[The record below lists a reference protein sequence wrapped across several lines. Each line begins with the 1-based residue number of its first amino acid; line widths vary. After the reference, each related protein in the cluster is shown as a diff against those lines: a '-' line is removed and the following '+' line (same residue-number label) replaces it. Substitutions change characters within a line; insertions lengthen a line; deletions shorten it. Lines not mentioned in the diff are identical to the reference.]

1 MRESDQVIAMRIKA
15 LGTMTGMRKGLK
27 KGAILILPMV
37 FLSIAMDGSG
47 IAAAKRTETV
57 DRVGGIAQPVWSP
70 SGQAVAFV
78 YAIGGNSEIYVVK
91 ADGSQPKN
99 VSNNPGVD
107 INPVWSY
114 SGDSLL
120 YSSHRGGQ
128 FDIYRVDVKDG
139 RPGSPR
145 RITRSSSDEL
155 WAAWSPDGSTIA
167 YCGYDAGYPQVFFSD
182 ADGNNR
188 ELFYEKR
195 ACYPS
200 FSADGKS
207 LALSSMG
214 DIIVFKLKNRK
225 SENITEGLIEG
236 NMVDDTFPV
245 WAPRGNR
252 IAFAGMF
259 EANSAEL
266 YTISSAGKKVRRI
279 TDDLFENFYPRWS
292 PGGKGIVYAAYVSGR
307 APEIFISEAEAPV
320 KTRLTENHVVE
331 MSPSFSPD
339 GSSILYIRR
348 EGIEDALYIMNS
360 DGSGQRPFLKDK
372 LPTVADLWEKKKK
385 EMEKNR

>member
-1 MRESDQVIAMRIKA
+1 MRIATLGATVEKRKLRKIGWIFAVA
-15 LGTMTGMRKGLK
+15 LAVFVALPGNNVAAATKRVEPVERKG
-27 KGAILILPMV
+27 G
-37 FLSIAMDGSG
+37 
-47 IAAAKRTETV
+47 
-57 DRVGGIAQPVWSP
+57 VGQPTWSP
-70 SGQAVAFV
+70 NGEAVAFV
-78 YAIGGNSEIYVVK
+78 YSIGGNSEIYVVK
-91 ADGSQPKN
+91 GDGTNPKN

-120 YSSHRGGQ
+120 FSSHRDGQ

-139 RPGSPR
+139 RPGRTR
-145 RITRSSSDEL
+145 RITRGKADEL

-167 YCGYDAGYPQVFFSD
+167 YCDYSAGYPQVYFSD
-182 ADGNNR
+182 AEGNNP
-188 ELFYEKR
+188 ELFYEEK

-214 DIIVFKLKNRK
+214 DILVFKLKNRK

-236 NMVDDTFPV
+236 NMVEDTFPV

-259 EANSAEL
+259 EANSSEL
-266 YTISSAGKKVRRI
+266 YTISAAGKKVRRI

-307 APEIFISEAEAPV
+307 EPEIFVSETEAPV
-320 KTRLTENHVVE
+320 KTRLTENHVIE
-331 MSPSFSPD
+331 MSPSYSPD

-348 EGIEDALYIMNS
+348 EGVEDALYVMNS
-360 DGSGQRPFLKDK
+360 DGSDQRPFMKDK
-372 LPTVADLWEKKKK
+372 LPTVADIWEKKKK